1 MKWFDSATFLK
12 DIHETIFFVIFLYS
26 FVILFVGIKWNEKK
40 KIFIYF
46 LKLCREKEP
55 KNYTENHLQ
64 QSETNKKKFLTK
76 KIFFFLNSRKINIH
90 LTINIRATKKEGT

>member
-1 MKWFDSATFLK
+1 MK
-12 DIHETIFFVIFLYS
+12 
-26 FVILFVGIKWNEKK
+26 KK

-76 KIFFFLNSRKINIH
+76 KICFLNSRKINIH